1 MGWSGARETAPWLGR
16 YELPTLLRSQG
27 AFHLGATRERATG
40 EARVVIVGAPGRDEA
55 RVRAALGAL
64 ERAHRRLDHPKIAR
78 VAGSGEHEGA
88 PFVALGCDAVVDF
101 GVLLREAGKLGLR
114 VPHAE
119 GDGFIRGLREALQ
132 AAHRAHDDEGRATC
146 IGTLAY
152 GNVLFGRDGRHWLV
166 GFGHN
171 VVTHDDEGGPVGGEP
186 VFQAPETSVG
196 GAASPQGDFVAL
208 IAMMRSLVP
217 GVELAQQVGRVLVG
231 RSLPEDLEL
240 ARCMLWFE
248 RRVMAALPTQRAS
261 IEEAIKVSD
270 RIRALL
276 GVVPDPEGFERT
288 AAAALRR
295 FLPEQ
300 SAARGELRV
309 GPDGAWIEA
318 PDGSYHALGTRAAL
332 RRILLL
338 LADARLRRP
347 GSVLLMSELIV
358 AGWPGERLL
367 GETGTNR
374 AYVLLSALRR
384 MGLRGALQ
392 RHDQGYRLD
401 PALTVR
407 LESGESSLQP
417 EPAAPR
423 GT

>member
-1 MGWSGARETAPWLGR
+1 MVRSGGRDTPPWLGR
-16 YELPTLLRSQG
+16 YELPTLLRSRG
-27 AFHLGATRERATG
+27 AFHLGTTRERSTG
-40 EARVVIVGAPGRDEA
+40 EARVVIVGAPERHVAG
-55 RVRAALGAL
+55 VRSALGAL
-64 ERAHRRLDHPKIAR
+64 ERAHRRLAHPKIAR
-78 VAGSGEHEGA
+78 VAESGEHEGA
-88 PFVALGCDAVVDF
+88 PFVALDCEAVVDF
-101 GVLLREAGKLGLR
+101 GVLLREAGRLGLR

-132 AAHRAHDDEGRATC
+132 SAHRVLDDAGQPTC
-146 IGTLAY
+146 IGTLSY
-152 GNVLFGRDGRHWLV
+152 GNVLFGRSGQHWLV

-171 VVTHDDEGGPVGGEP
+171 VVTLDEEGGPLGGES
-186 VFQAPETSVG
+186 VYQAPETSVG

-208 IAMMRSLVP
+208 ITMMRSLVP

-240 ARCMLWFE
+240 ARCLLWFE
-248 RRVMAALPTQRAS
+248 RRVVAALPTQRAS

-276 GVVPDPEGFERT
+276 GVTPDPEGFERT

-309 GPDGAWIEA
+309 GPDGAWMEA
-318 PDGSYHALGTRAAL
+318 PDGSYHALGTRTAL
-332 RRILLL
+332 RRILLV
-338 LADARLRRP
+338 LAEERLRRP
-347 GSVLLMSELIV
+347 GAVLPMGELIA

-392 RHDQGYRLD
+392 RHDHGYRLD
-401 PALTVR
+401 PALVVR
-407 LESGESSLQP
+407 LESGESSSQP
-417 EPAAPR
+417 EPVAPR
-423 GT
+423 ST